1 MSEIIKPIA
10 TRPKQQLSPEQMKE
24 LLKYPGSEEEEKE
37 EKENDP
43 PRPETPSIQTSEVG
57 PLSSNKSAATET
69 VLYHNKPINHP
80 IQKAYLES
88 ERKKLEQKLKLKKGG
103 KKTNKK
109 IKRRKWSAKYK
120 RSINCKRPKGFSQ
133 KQYCKYG
140 RKKTKKHKKKGRKT
154 RGRSRR
160 S

>member
-1 MSEIIKPIA
+1 MNNIIRSIPKKPSG
-10 TRPKQQLSPEQMKE
+10 RLSPEQLEE
-24 LLKYPGSEEEEKE
+24 LQKYPGSEEEEKE

-43 PRPETPSIQTSEVG
+43 PRPETPSIQTSEIG
-57 PLSSNKSAATET
+57 PLSSNRSGATET
-69 VLYHNKPINHP
+69 VLYHNNPVNLP
-80 IQKAYLES
+80 IQKAYSES
-88 ERKKLEQKLKLKKGG
+88 ERKKFEKKSIGKKGG

-140 RKKTKKHKKKGRKT
+140 RKKTKKHRKKSRKT